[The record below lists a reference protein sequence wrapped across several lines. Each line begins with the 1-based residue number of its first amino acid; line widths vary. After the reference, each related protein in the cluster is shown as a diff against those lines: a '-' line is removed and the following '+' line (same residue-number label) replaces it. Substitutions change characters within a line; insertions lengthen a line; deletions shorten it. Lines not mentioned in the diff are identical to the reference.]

1 MLRLKNRYHI
11 LRWLT
16 LYLKSVTFDWFPL
29 SQLNKMVGTAMSIES
44 NINQRATYS
53 RYSVD
58 QRSKTFSPDLV
69 SYLISGSD
77 AVVILLSA
85 LVAGVGYRFLAG
97 KTGSDY
103 LLQCGVGLL
112 AGTLYVLRMH
122 GGGHYSFQEIA
133 KPRVELRDILM
144 CWFSTG
150 LLLAFIAFLLKI
162 SDVYSRGA
170 FIIFGFVAAVG
181 LVSSRKIAKQTVARA
196 VERGTTG
203 GRDTVLIGDF
213 GEMAAL
219 TPADLLG
226 LCGATEVNRFILGVE
241 RDNSERSLL
250 DAQVI
255 SAASQYVR
263 KHNCRQVLIAVPWN
277 DTDRI
282 ELIKNQMKL
291 LPVAAQLLPDLRIRS
306 FTSVTS
312 SARRRALVVELQRAP
327 LSELQRLVKRGMDIA
342 VSSLAVIFFLPVMA
356 LAALAIKIG
365 SPGPVIFRQIR
376 RGFNGEEFIIYKFRT
391 MTVQEEG
398 PQVVQA
404 TRHDARVTNIGRML
418 RAASIDELPQ
428 LINVIKGNMSLVGP
442 RPHALA
448 HDSYFETVLSGYA
461 VRHHVKPGITGWAQC
476 NGARGETPTV
486 QHIAKRVELDLWYI
500 NNWSFWLDLFI
511 MIKTAFEVLRKRN
524 AY

>member
-1 MLRLKNRYHI
+1 
-11 LRWLT
+11 
-16 LYLKSVTFDWFPL
+16 
-29 SQLNKMVGTAMSIES
+29 MSIES
-44 NINQRATYS
+44 NVNQQATYS
-53 RYSVD
+53 GYSVD
-58 QRSKTFSPDLV
+58 QGSKTLSSDLV
-69 SYLISGSD
+69 SYLLLSGD
-77 AVVILLSA
+77 AIVILVCA
-85 LVAGVGYRFLAG
+85 LIAGVSYQFLAG

-103 LLQCGVGLL
+103 VLQCGIGLL
-112 AGTLYVLRMH
+112 AATLYVLRMH
-122 GGGHYSFQEIA
+122 GSGHYNFQEIA

-162 SDVYSRGA
+162 SGVYSRGA
-170 FIIFGFVAAVG
+170 FVIFGLVAAGG
-181 LVSSRKIAKQTVARA
+181 LVLARKTTKQAVARA
-196 VERGTTG
+196 VERGVIV

-213 GEMAAL
+213 EEMAAL
-219 TPADLLG
+219 TPADLLV

-241 RDNSERSLL
+241 RDKSERPLL
-250 DAQVI
+250 DVQVI
-255 SAASQYVR
+255 SAASQFVR
-263 KHNCRQVLIAVPWN
+263 KHNCQQVLIAVPWN

-306 FTSVTS
+306 FTNVTS
-312 SARRRALVVELQRAP
+312 SAQRRALVVELQRAP
-327 LSELQRLVKRGMDIA
+327 LSELQRLVKRGMDVA
-342 VSSLAVIFFLPVMA
+342 LSSLAILFFLPMMA

-365 SPGPVIFRQIR
+365 SPGPVIFRQVR
-376 RGFNGEEFIIYKFRT
+376 RGFNGEEFVIYKFRT
-391 MTVQEEG
+391 MTVQENG
-398 PQVVQA
+398 TQVTQA

-428 LINVIKGNMSLVGP
+428 LINVIKGDMSLVGP

-448 HDSYFETVLSGYA
+448 HDSYFETILSGYA

-486 QHIAKRVELDLWYI
+486 QHITRRVELDLWYI

-511 MIKTAFEVLRKRN
+511 LLKTAFEVLRKRN

>member
-1 MLRLKNRYHI
+1 
-11 LRWLT
+11 
-16 LYLKSVTFDWFPL
+16 
-29 SQLNKMVGTAMSIES
+29 MSIES
-44 NINQRATYS
+44 NINQQATYS
-53 RYSVD
+53 GYSVD
-58 QRSKTFSPDLV
+58 QSSKSLSSDLV
-69 SYLISGSD
+69 SYLLLSSD
-77 AVVILLSA
+77 AIVILVSA
-85 LVAGVGYRFLAG
+85 LIAGEGYRLLAG

-103 LLQCGVGLL
+103 VLQCGIGLL

-122 GGGHYSFQEIA
+122 GGGHYNFQEIA

-170 FIIFGFVAAVG
+170 FMIFGFVAAAG
-181 LVSSRKIAKQTVARA
+181 LILSRKTAKQAVARA
-196 VERGTTG
+196 VERGIIG

-213 GEMAAL
+213 EEMAAL
-219 TPADLLG
+219 TPADLLV

-241 RDNSERSLL
+241 RKTSERPLL
-250 DAQVI
+250 DVQVI
-255 SAASQYVR
+255 TAASQYVR

-312 SARRRALVVELQRAP
+312 SAQRKALVVELQRAP
-327 LSELQRLVKRGMDIA
+327 LSELQRLVKRGMDVA
-342 VSSLAVIFFLPVMA
+342 LSSLAMIFFLPVMA
-356 LAALAIKIG
+356 LTAFAIKFE
-365 SPGPVIFRQIR
+365 SPGPVIFRQVR
-376 RGFNGEEFIIYKFRT
+376 RGFNGEEFVIYKFRT
-391 MTVQEEG
+391 MTVQESG
-398 PQVVQA
+398 APIVQA
-404 TRHDARVTNIGRML
+404 TRHDARVTNVGRML

-428 LINVIKGNMSLVGP
+428 LVNVIKGDMSLVGP

-486 QHIAKRVELDLWYI
+486 QHIARRVQLDLWYI

-511 MIKTAFEVLRKRN
+511 LLKTAFEVLRKRN

>member
-1 MLRLKNRYHI
+1 
-11 LRWLT
+11 
-16 LYLKSVTFDWFPL
+16 
-29 SQLNKMVGTAMSIES
+29 MSIDS
-44 NINQRATYS
+44 NVNQQATYS
-53 RYSVD
+53 GYSVD
-58 QRSKTFSPDLV
+58 QGSKTLSSDLV
-69 SYLISGSD
+69 SYLLLSGD
-77 AVVILLSA
+77 AIVILISA
-85 LVAGVGYRFLAG
+85 LIAGVSYQFLAG

-103 LLQCGVGLL
+103 VLQCGIGLL
-112 AGTLYVLRMH
+112 AATLYVLRMH
-122 GGGHYSFQEIA
+122 GSGHYNFQEIA

-162 SDVYSRGA
+162 SGVYSRGA
-170 FIIFGFVAAVG
+170 FVIFGFVTAGG
-181 LVSSRKIAKQTVARA
+181 LVLGRKIAKQAVARA
-196 VERGTTG
+196 VERGVIG

-213 GEMAAL
+213 EEMAAL
-219 TPADLLG
+219 TPADLLV

-241 RDNSERSLL
+241 QDKSERPLL
-250 DAQVI
+250 DVQVI

-306 FTSVTS
+306 FTNVTS
-312 SARRRALVVELQRAP
+312 SAQRRALVVELQRAP
-327 LSELQRLVKRGMDIA
+327 LSELQRLVKRGMD
-342 VSSLAVIFFLPVMA
+342 VVLSSLAIMFFLPMMA
-356 LAALAIKIG
+356 LAALAIKLG
-365 SPGPVIFRQIR
+365 SPGPVIFRQVR
-376 RGFNGEEFIIYKFRT
+376 RGFNGEEFVIYKFRT
-391 MTVQEEG
+391 MTVQENG
-398 PQVVQA
+398 TQVVQA

-428 LINVIKGNMSLVGP
+428 LINVIKGDMSLVGP

-448 HDSYFETVLSGYA
+448 HDSYFETILSGYA

-486 QHIAKRVELDLWYI
+486 QHIARRVELDLWYI

-511 MIKTAFEVLRKRN
+511 LLKTAFEVLRKRN

>member
-1 MLRLKNRYHI
+1 
-11 LRWLT
+11 
-16 LYLKSVTFDWFPL
+16 
-29 SQLNKMVGTAMSIES
+29 MSIES
-44 NINQRATYS
+44 NVNQQATYS
-53 RYSVD
+53 GYSVD
-58 QRSKTFSPDLV
+58 QGSKTLSSDLV
-69 SYLISGSD
+69 SYLLLSGD
-77 AVVILLSA
+77 AIVILVCA
-85 LVAGVGYRFLAG
+85 LIAGVSYQFLAG

-103 LLQCGVGLL
+103 VLQCGIGLL
-112 AGTLYVLRMH
+112 AATLYVLRMH
-122 GGGHYSFQEIA
+122 GSGHYNFQEIA

-162 SDVYSRGA
+162 SGVYSRGA
-170 FIIFGFVAAVG
+170 FVIFGFVAAGG
-181 LVSSRKIAKQTVARA
+181 LVLARKTTKQAVARA
-196 VERGTTG
+196 VERGVIV

-213 GEMAAL
+213 EEMAAL
-219 TPADLLG
+219 TPADLLV

-241 RDNSERSLL
+241 RDKSERPLL
-250 DAQVI
+250 DVQVI
-255 SAASQYVR
+255 SAASQFVR
-263 KHNCRQVLIAVPWN
+263 KHNCQQVLIAVPWN

-306 FTSVTS
+306 FTNVTS
-312 SARRRALVVELQRAP
+312 SAQRRALVVELQRAP
-327 LSELQRLVKRGMDIA
+327 LSELQRLVKRGMDVA
-342 VSSLAVIFFLPVMA
+342 LSSLAILFFLPMMA

-365 SPGPVIFRQIR
+365 SPGPVIFRQVR
-376 RGFNGEEFIIYKFRT
+376 RGFNGEEFVIYKFRT
-391 MTVQEEG
+391 MTVQENG
-398 PQVVQA
+398 TQVTQA

-428 LINVIKGNMSLVGP
+428 LINVIKGDMSLVGP

-448 HDSYFETVLSGYA
+448 HDSYFETILSGYA

-486 QHIAKRVELDLWYI
+486 QHITRRVELDLWYI

-511 MIKTAFEVLRKRN
+511 LLKTAFEVLRKRN

>member
-1 MLRLKNRYHI
+1 
-11 LRWLT
+11 
-16 LYLKSVTFDWFPL
+16 
-29 SQLNKMVGTAMSIES
+29 MSIES
-44 NINQRATYS
+44 NINQQATYS
-53 RYSVD
+53 GYSVD
-58 QRSKTFSPDLV
+58 QSSKSLSSGLV
-69 SYLISGSD
+69 SYLLLSSD
-77 AVVILLSA
+77 AIVILVSA
-85 LVAGVGYRFLAG
+85 LIAGEGYRLLAG

-103 LLQCGVGLL
+103 VLQCGIGLL

-122 GGGHYSFQEIA
+122 GGGHYNFQEIA

-170 FIIFGFVAAVG
+170 FIIFGFVAAAG
-181 LVSSRKIAKQTVARA
+181 LILSRKTAKQAVARA
-196 VERGTTG
+196 VERGIIG

-213 GEMAAL
+213 EEMAAL
-219 TPADLLG
+219 TPADLLV

-241 RDNSERSLL
+241 RKTSERPLL
-250 DAQVI
+250 DVQVI
-255 SAASQYVR
+255 TAASQYVR

-312 SARRRALVVELQRAP
+312 SAQRKALVVELQRAP
-327 LSELQRLVKRGMDIA
+327 LSELQRLVKRGMD
-342 VSSLAVIFFLPVMA
+342 VVLSSLAMIFFLPVMA
-356 LAALAIKIG
+356 LTAFAIKFE
-365 SPGPVIFRQIR
+365 SPGPVIFRQVR
-376 RGFNGEEFIIYKFRT
+376 RGFNGEEFVIYKFRT
-391 MTVQEEG
+391 MTVQENG
-398 PQVVQA
+398 PQIVQA
-404 TRHDARVTNIGRML
+404 TRHDARVTNVGRML

-428 LINVIKGNMSLVGP
+428 LVNVIKGDMSLVGP

-448 HDSYFETVLSGYA
+448 HDNYFETVLSGYA

-486 QHIAKRVELDLWYI
+486 QHIARRVQLDLWYI

-511 MIKTAFEVLRKRN
+511 LLKTAFEVLRKRN

>member
-1 MLRLKNRYHI
+1 
-11 LRWLT
+11 
-16 LYLKSVTFDWFPL
+16 
-29 SQLNKMVGTAMSIES
+29 MSIETHIS
-44 NINQRATYS
+44 QQA
-53 RYSVD
+53 RYTAD
-58 QRSKTFSPDLV
+58 QSSKTLSSNFV
-69 SYLISGSD
+69 SYLLLSSD
-77 AVVILLSA
+77 ALIVLASA
-85 LVAGVGYRFLAG
+85 LIAGVGYRFLAG

-103 LLQCGVGLL
+103 VLQCGIGLL
-112 AGTLYVLRMH
+112 AGTLYVLRMN
-122 GGGHYSFQEIA
+122 GSGHYNFQEIA

-170 FIIFGFVAAVG
+170 FIIFGFVAAIG
-181 LVSSRKIAKQTVARA
+181 LIVSRKAAKQAVARA
-196 VERGTTG
+196 VDRGFIG

-213 GEMAAL
+213 EEMAAL

-226 LCGATEVNRFILGVE
+226 LCGATEVNRFILGFE
-241 RDNSERSLL
+241 RDKLERPLL

-255 SAASQYVR
+255 SAASQFVR

-306 FTSVTS
+306 FTSVAS
-312 SARRRALVVELQRAP
+312 CAQRRSLVVELQRAP

-342 VSSLAVIFFLPVMA
+342 VSSLAIVFFMPLMA
-356 LAALAIKIG
+356 LAALAIKIE
-365 SPGPVIFRQIR
+365 SKGPVIFRQAR
-376 RGFNGEEFIIYKFRT
+376 RGFNGEEFVIYKFRT
-391 MTVQEEG
+391 MTVQENG
-398 PQVVQA
+398 SQVVQA
-404 TRHDARVTNIGRML
+404 TRNDSRVTNIGRML

-428 LINVIKGNMSLVGP
+428 LINVIKGDMSLVGP

-486 QHIAKRVELDLWYI
+486 QHIARRVELDLWYI

-511 MIKTAFEVLRKRN
+511 MLKTAFEVLRKRN

>member
-1 MLRLKNRYHI
+1 
-11 LRWLT
+11 
-16 LYLKSVTFDWFPL
+16 
-29 SQLNKMVGTAMSIES
+29 MSIDS
-44 NINQRATYS
+44 NINQQATYS
-53 RYSVD
+53 GYSVD
-58 QRSKTFSPDLV
+58 QGSKTLSSDLV
-69 SYLISGSD
+69 SYLLLGSD
-77 AVVILLSA
+77 AIVILISA
-85 LVAGVGYRFLAG
+85 LVAGVSYQFLAG

-103 LLQCGVGLL
+103 VLQCGIGLL

-122 GGGHYSFQEIA
+122 GSGHYNFQEVA

-162 SDVYSRGA
+162 SSVYSRGA
-170 FIIFGFVAAVG
+170 FVIFGFVAAGG
-181 LVSSRKIAKQTVARA
+181 LVLARKTAKQAVARA
-196 VERGTTG
+196 VERGTIR

-213 GEMAAL
+213 EEMAAL
-219 TPADLLG
+219 TPADLLV

-241 RDNSERSLL
+241 RDNSERPLL
-250 DAQVI
+250 DVQVI

-263 KHNCRQVLIAVPWN
+263 KHHCRQVLIAVPWN

-312 SARRRALVVELQRAP
+312 SAQRRALVVELQRAP
-327 LSELQRLVKRGMDIA
+327 LSELQRLVKRGMDVA
-342 VSSLAVIFFLPVMA
+342 LSSLAIIFFLPLMA
-356 LAALAIKIG
+356 LAALAIKIE
-365 SPGPVIFRQIR
+365 STGPVIFRQVR
-376 RGFNGEEFIIYKFRT
+376 RGFNGEEFVIYKFRT
-391 MTVQEEG
+391 MTVQEDG
-398 PQVVQA
+398 PQIVQA
-404 TRHDARVTNIGRML
+404 TRHDSRVTNVGRML

-428 LINVIKGNMSLVGP
+428 LINVIKGDMSLVGP

-448 HDSYFETVLSGYA
+448 HDSYFETILSGYA

-486 QHIAKRVELDLWYI
+486 QHIARRVELDLWYI

-511 MIKTAFEVLRKRN
+511 LLKTAFEVLRKRN

>member
-1 MLRLKNRYHI
+1 
-11 LRWLT
+11 
-16 LYLKSVTFDWFPL
+16 
-29 SQLNKMVGTAMSIES
+29 MSIES
-44 NINQRATYS
+44 NINQQATYS
-53 RYSVD
+53 GYSVD
-58 QRSKTFSPDLV
+58 QSSKSLSSDLV
-69 SYLISGSD
+69 SYLLLSSD
-77 AVVILLSA
+77 AIVILVCA
-85 LVAGVGYRFLAG
+85 LIAGEGYRLLAG

-103 LLQCGVGLL
+103 VLQCGIGLL

-122 GGGHYSFQEIA
+122 GGGHYNFQEIA

-170 FIIFGFVAAVG
+170 FIIFGFVAAAG
-181 LVSSRKIAKQTVARA
+181 LILSRKTAKQAVARA
-196 VERGTTG
+196 VERGIIG

-213 GEMAAL
+213 EEMAAL
-219 TPADLLG
+219 TPADLLV

-241 RDNSERSLL
+241 RKTSERPLL
-250 DAQVI
+250 DVQVI
-255 SAASQYVR
+255 TAASQYVR

-312 SARRRALVVELQRAP
+312 SAQRKALVVELQRAP
-327 LSELQRLVKRGMDIA
+327 LSELQRLVKRGMDVA
-342 VSSLAVIFFLPVMA
+342 LSSLAMIFFLPVMA
-356 LAALAIKIG
+356 LTAFAIKFE
-365 SPGPVIFRQIR
+365 SPGPVIFRQVR
-376 RGFNGEEFIIYKFRT
+376 RGFNGEEFVIYKFRT
-391 MTVQEEG
+391 MTVQENG
-398 PQVVQA
+398 APIVQA
-404 TRHDARVTNIGRML
+404 TRHDARVTNVGRML

-428 LINVIKGNMSLVGP
+428 LVNVIKGDMSLVGP

-486 QHIAKRVELDLWYI
+486 QHIARRVQLDLWYI

-511 MIKTAFEVLRKRN
+511 LLKTAFEVLRKRN

>member
-1 MLRLKNRYHI
+1 
-11 LRWLT
+11 
-16 LYLKSVTFDWFPL
+16 
-29 SQLNKMVGTAMSIES
+29 MSIES
-44 NINQRATYS
+44 NINQQATYS
-53 RYSVD
+53 GYSAD
-58 QRSKTFSPDLV
+58 QSSKTLSSDLV
-69 SYLISGSD
+69 SYLLLSSD
-77 AVVILLSA
+77 AIAILVSA
-85 LVAGVGYRFLAG
+85 LIASEIYRFLAG

-103 LLQCGVGLL
+103 VLQCGIGLL

-122 GGGHYSFQEIA
+122 GGGHYNFQEIA

-144 CWFSTG
+144 RWFSTG

-162 SDVYSRGA
+162 SDSYSRGA
-170 FIIFGFVAAVG
+170 FVIFGFVAAAG
-181 LVSSRKIAKQTVARA
+181 LLVTRKAAKQAVARA
-196 VERGTTG
+196 VERGIIG

-213 GEMAAL
+213 EEMAAL
-219 TPADLLG
+219 TPADLLV
-226 LCGATEVNRFILGVE
+226 LCGATEVNRFIFGVE
-241 RDNSERSLL
+241 RQNSERPLL
-250 DAQVI
+250 DVQVI

-263 KHNCRQVLIAVPWN
+263 EHNCRQVLIAVPWN

-312 SARRRALVVELQRAP
+312 SAQRKALVVELQRAP
-327 LSELQRLVKRGMDIA
+327 LSELQRLVKRGMD
-342 VSSLAVIFFLPVMA
+342 VVLSSLAMIFFLPVMA
-356 LAALAIKIG
+356 LAAFAIKFE
-365 SPGPVIFRQIR
+365 SPGPVIFRQVR
-376 RGFNGEEFIIYKFRT
+376 RGFNGEEFVIYKFRT
-391 MTVQEEG
+391 MTVQENG
-398 PQVVQA
+398 PQIVQA
-404 TRHDARVTNIGRML
+404 TRHDARVTNVGRML

-428 LINVIKGNMSLVGP
+428 LINVIKGDMSLVGP

-486 QHIAKRVELDLWYI
+486 QHIARRVQLDLWYI

-511 MIKTAFEVLRKRN
+511 LLKTAFEVLRKRN